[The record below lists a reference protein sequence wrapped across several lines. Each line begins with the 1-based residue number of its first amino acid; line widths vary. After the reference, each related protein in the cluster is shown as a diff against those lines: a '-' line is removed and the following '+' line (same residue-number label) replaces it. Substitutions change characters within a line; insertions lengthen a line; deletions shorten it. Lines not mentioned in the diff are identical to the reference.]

1 MKKSLLCIIIALLF
15 LVGCSEKSNKS
26 SDNKD
31 NTVAETKNTSNFTIE
46 TELMPID
53 YREGYLIV
61 QKSEDVKL
69 YGMIDRNGNVI
80 IEPSYDK
87 LLFTRMNNKLYVR
100 ADLEGKMGILNL
112 NGKKCIDFQYK
123 NIVSAGD
130 LGWLAEN
137 ENSSQL
143 LLDGEG
149 KFIKKLKDRYCMVVN
164 NKYLRKSKSGNNLM
178 DGVVKGTLVKGDD
191 GDFYDLDENL
201 LVVNNMNTGNLLTYS
216 TGYKDLFLAYKSIN
230 GIGHFQL
237 IDLQGNVYG
246 NIGTGND
253 KINDIVDDNI
263 LSINISE
270 YNSQISDKYDCLSK
284 GFEPGT
290 HYFSLE
296 EMSFIDNYSPKQK
309 IVKVEKSGTYYR
321 VMDNSG
327 NDVLGELIKD
337 YNDGNNF
344 YVVENTDGQCAM
356 INKSGDTIISFSKDI
371 ELYEG
376 VFTYKGEVIGTNQM
390 WDKISSNEFGFFYKD
405 STKGY
410 KCHIFNLN

>member
-149 KFIKKLKDRYCMVVN
+149 KLIKKLKDRYCMVVN

-321 VMDNSG
+321 VTDNSG